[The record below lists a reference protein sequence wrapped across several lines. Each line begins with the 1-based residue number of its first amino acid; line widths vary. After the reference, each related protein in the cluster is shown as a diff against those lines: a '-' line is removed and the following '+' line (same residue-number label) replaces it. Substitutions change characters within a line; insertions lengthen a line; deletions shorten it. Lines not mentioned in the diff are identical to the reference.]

1 VVPVLQRR
9 GLLPYERAQGTLREK
24 LSGAEPRS
32 PLGRAR
38 LHASATFRID
48 FVYFPPD
55 GRQKGLFHV
64 RVNLRIPLLAIVMTA
79 TALALAACGSSSSSS
94 SSSTSTSASKPLQ
107 TVRIALDY
115 TANVDYLGI
124 YDAIANGYFTKHGIN
139 AQIIPYAETP
149 AETLI
154 QSGKTDLGISYP
166 PEVVLHRAQGLKYK
180 AVAALVAY
188 NTTALAV
195 LASSHYTSPAQLSGK
210 LYGGFGIE
218 SDKPIISK
226 IMANA
231 GVAKPSFREVVLNTD
246 VVPALSS
253 HRIDYT
259 AVFGGIDD
267 VTAELEEGAKLRL
280 FPYSHY
286 LGAGGNYPNAV
297 YVASEEDIA
306 KRGPALKAALAALA
320 EGYEFAAK
328 DPTQSEQI
336 LIKENETA
344 LGKSQK
350 IVTATGNATAKT
362 FVGASGKWGT
372 LNDADFSGL
381 EQIFVSSGLIKSTP
395 PPVGDFYTNA
405 LLPGG

>member
-1 VVPVLQRR
+1 
-9 GLLPYERAQGTLREK
+9 
-24 LSGAEPRS
+24 
-32 PLGRAR
+32 
-38 LHASATFRID
+38 
-48 FVYFPPD
+48 
-55 GRQKGLFHV
+55 V
-64 RVNLRIPLLAIVMTA
+64 RVNRRIPLLAVVMTLA
-79 TALALAACGSSSSSS
+79 ALALAACGSSSSSS
-94 SSSTSTSASKPLQ
+94 GSSSSSSAGTASKPLQ

-124 YDAIANGYFTKHGIN
+124 YAAIANGYFAKQGIKP
-139 AQIIPYAETP
+139 QIIPYAETP

-195 LASSHYTSPAQLSGK
+195 LASSKYTSPAQLSGK

-226 IMANA
+226 IITNA

-246 VVPALSS
+246 VVQALSS

-267 VTAELEEGAKLRL
+267 VTAELEGTKLRT
-280 FPYSHY
+280 FPYSHF

-328 DPTQSEQI
+328 NPVQAEQI

-362 FVGASGKWGT
+362 FVGSSGKWGT

-381 EQIFVSSGLIKSTP
+381 EKIFSSSGLIKGTP
-395 PPVGDFYTNA
+395 PPVSDFYTDS